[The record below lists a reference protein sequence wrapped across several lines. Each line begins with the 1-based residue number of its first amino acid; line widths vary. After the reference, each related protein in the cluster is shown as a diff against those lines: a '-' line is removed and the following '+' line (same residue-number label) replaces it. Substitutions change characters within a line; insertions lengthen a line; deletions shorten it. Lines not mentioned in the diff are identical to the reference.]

1 MCKIEKSY
9 LLLLVLFVAWMCLGI
24 FPLQCYETDGN
35 EIILGCDIMYRNGW
49 SFPPVYSYEYRMQ
62 PLITILIVALKH
74 LLPFLTCEQIY
85 CILTAVSSFVFLAG
99 CITFARQV
107 TQAGRTRILIAAIL
121 LPEMYAIAMYP
132 NTAIP
137 SVACFLWALILMGR
151 QCYWLSGVLMCVA
164 ILFRLDI
171 VIVFPAILPLLIYKG
186 KSLRQTIMTS
196 AVYALTVVAA
206 ALLFFWLLRADAL
219 NTYGSYQQWN
229 HIITPI
235 ERILAISGFYSLTYF
250 VLLPIGLYAIIV
262 RRRWKE
268 LFLVLLPI
276 LLLHGIYASFGNASK
291 HFLYNAPFVII
302 VGVRALTWLEE
313 TLRHRPVLR
322 WAALVLAVILMT
334 VSLRKRSLE
343 MPWLQSCPLQQ
354 AGMVLPLYT
363 TQTASAEVTL
373 GIGAGYQ
380 LLTNDEAM
388 LASGHLFYSWY
399 IHEFKCALGEWRAQ
413 QKAVLGSAPTSHILT
428 FEWGTSAPVA
438 FDLMTDESRFRE
450 LSGMPEGYRFTIS
463 DPQRDLHFWR
473 TVLYEGVKDRQQI
486 ESYIDSFSSKIK
498 AGDKY
503 VIAATPTSHIL
514 DEIAQTGKLTKK
526 AERLYQLN
534 E

>member
-1 MCKIEKSY
+1 MCKSERYFLI
-9 LLLLVLFVAWMCLGI
+9 LLVLFVAWMCVGI

-35 EIILGCDIMYRNGW
+35 EIILGCDVMYRNGW

-85 CILTAVSSFVFLAG
+85 CILTVVSSFVFLAG
-99 CITFARQV
+99 CITFARQI
-107 TQAGRTRILIAAIL
+107 TQASKTRILIAAIL

-151 QCYWLSGVLMCVA
+151 QRYWQSGVLMCLA

-171 VIVFPAILPLLIYKG
+171 VIVFPAILPLLIYQG
-186 KSLRQTIMTS
+186 KSLRQTIQTS
-196 AVYALTVVAA
+196 AVYAVIVVAA
-206 ALLFFWLLRADAL
+206 ALFLFWVMRADAL

-235 ERILAISGFYSLTYF
+235 ERILAIFGFYSLTYLI
-250 VLLPIGLYAIIV
+250 LLPIGLCVIIAQ
-262 RRRWKE
+262 RRWKE
-268 LFLVLLPI
+268 LFLVLFPI

-302 VGVRALTWLEE
+302 AGVRALSWLED
-313 TLRHRPVLR
+313 TLRRRPVLK
-322 WAALVLAVILMT
+322 WTALVLAVLLMT
-334 VSLRKRSLE
+334 VSLRKRSVD
-343 MPWLQSCPLQQ
+343 MPWLQTCPLQQ

-363 TQTASAEVTL
+363 TQTAAAEVTL

-388 LASGHLFYSWY
+388 LASGHLFYTWY
-399 IHEFKCALGEWRAQ
+399 IHQFKSALGEWRAQ
-413 QKAVLGSAPTSHILT
+413 QKAVLDRVGTAHILT
-428 FEWGTSAPVA
+428 FEWGASAPVA
-438 FDLMTDESRFRE
+438 FDQMTDESRFRQ
-450 LSGMPEGYRFTIS
+450 LDAMPEDYRFTLS
-463 DPQRDLHFWR
+463 DPRRDLHFWR
-473 TVLYEGVKDRQQI
+473 VVLYEGVKDREQI
-486 ESYIDSFSSKIK
+486 ESYIDRLSSKITT
-498 AGDKY
+498 GPKY
-503 VIAATPTSHIL
+503 VVAATPTAHIL
-514 DEIAQTGKLTKK
+514 DEIALTGKLTKK
-526 AERLYQLN
+526 ADRLYQLN